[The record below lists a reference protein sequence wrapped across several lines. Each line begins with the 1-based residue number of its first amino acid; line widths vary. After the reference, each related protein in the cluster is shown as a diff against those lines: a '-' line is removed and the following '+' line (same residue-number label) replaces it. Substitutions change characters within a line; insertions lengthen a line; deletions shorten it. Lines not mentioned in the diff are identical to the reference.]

1 MRKLAVLA
9 CWILLGSS
17 LLAQTNL
24 SLPAGTA
31 VKMKLQTT
39 LATFTTKAGY
49 PFAGRVTEPVIMN
62 GKTIIPIGATIE
74 GRVTKI
80 SEPRRI
86 AGKPTIG
93 ISPQTVVLPNGER
106 YAFNATLVDTSLR
119 DSTDVNEEGQFKGAG
134 HDGSDLKEIGVGT
147 GGGMA
152 IGGLTGGGKGV
163 LIGGAIGATAT
174 IVHWL
179 GKHRSAVLPAGT
191 ELVMEI
197 SHPMT
202 LSAASTG
209 Q

>member
-1 MRKLAVLA
+1 MRKLIVLTLAVLLSITA
-9 CWILLGSS
+9 P
-17 LLAQTNL
+17 AQTNL

-49 PFAGRVTEPVIMN
+49 PFAGRVTEPVMRD
-62 GKTIIPIGATIE
+62 GRTVIPIGATIE
-74 GRVTKI
+74 GRVTKV

-106 YAFNATLVDTSLR
+106 YSLNATLVDTSLR
-119 DSTDVNEEGQFKGAG
+119 NGTDVNEEGQFKGAG
-134 HDGSDLKEIGVGT
+134 HDKSDLEEVGVGT
-147 GGGMA
+147 GGGMV
-152 IGGLTGGGKGV
+152 IGGLTGGAKGV

-174 IVHWL
+174 VVHWL

-191 ELVMEI
+191 ELVMEL
-197 SHPMT
+197 SHPTT
-202 LSAASTG
+202 LTAASAG

>member
-9 CWILLGSS
+9 S
-17 LLAQTNL
+17 LVLFALTAAAQTNL

-49 PFAGRVTEPVIMN
+49 PFAARVTEPVVMN
-62 GKTIIPIGATIE
+62 GKTVIPIGATIE
-74 GRVTKI
+74 GRVTKV

-93 ISPQTVVLPNGER
+93 MSPQAVVLPNGER
-106 YAFNATLVDTSLR
+106 YALNATLVDTSLR
-119 DSTDVNEEGQFKGAG
+119 DGTDVNEEGQFKGTG
-134 HDGSDLKEIGVGT
+134 HDGSDLKEMGVGT
-147 GGGMA
+147 GGGMV
-152 IGGLTGGGKGV
+152 IGGLTGGAKGV

-174 IVHWL
+174 IAHWL
-179 GKHRSAVLPAGT
+179 GKHRSALLPAGT
-191 ELVMEI
+191 ELVMEL
-197 SHPMT
+197 SHPMM
-202 LSAASTG
+202 LSAASAG

>member
-9 CWILLGSS
+9 FTVLLAVSA
-17 LLAQTNL
+17 LAQTNL

-39 LATFTTKAGY
+39 LATFTTKQGY
-49 PFAGRVTEPVIMN
+49 LFAARVTEPVVMN
-62 GKTIIPIGATIE
+62 GKTVIPIGATIE

-93 ISPQTVVLPNGER
+93 ISPQTVVLPNGDR
-106 YAFNATLVDTSLR
+106 FSLNATLVDTSLR
-119 DSTDVNEEGQFKGAG
+119 DGTDVNEEGQFKGAG

-152 IGGLTGGGKGV
+152 IGGLTAGGKGV

-174 IVHWL
+174 IAHWL

-197 SHPMT
+197 SHPMM

>member
-9 CWILLGSS
+9 YTTLFAFTGF
-17 LLAQTNL
+17 AQTNL

-39 LATFTTKAGY
+39 LASFTTKTGY
-49 PFAGRVTEPVIMN
+49 PFAARVTEPVVMN
-62 GKTIIPIGATIE
+62 GKTVIPIGATVE
-74 GRVTKI
+74 GQVTKVA
-80 SEPRRI
+80 EPRRI

-93 ISPQTVVLPNGER
+93 ISPQAVVLPNGER
-106 YAFNATLVDTSLR
+106 YALHATLVDTGLR
-119 DSTDVNEEGQFKGAG
+119 NGSDVNLEGQFKGAG
-134 HDGSDLKEIGVGT
+134 HDGGDLREVGIGT
-147 GGGMA
+147 GGGMVV
-152 IGGLTGGGKGV
+152 GGLVGGAKGV
-163 LIGGAIGATAT
+163 LVGGAIGATAT
-174 IVHWL
+174 VAHWL

-209 Q
+209 R

>member
-9 CWILLGSS
+9 FAILLTFTAA
-17 LLAQTNL
+17 AQTNL

-39 LATFTTKAGY
+39 LATFTTKPGY
-49 PFAGRVTEPVIMN
+49 PFAGRVTEPVVKD

-74 GRVTKI
+74 GRVTKV

-119 DSTDVNEEGQFKGAG
+119 DGTDVNEEGQFKGAG
-134 HDGSDLKEIGVGT
+134 HDGSDLKEVAVGT

-197 SHPMT
+197 SHSMT
-202 LSAASTG
+202 LSAASAG

>member
-1 MRKLAVLA
+1 
-9 CWILLGSS
+9 
-17 LLAQTNL
+17 
-24 SLPAGTA
+24 
-31 VKMKLQTT
+31 MKLQTT
-39 LATFTTKAGY
+39 LATFTTKQGY
-49 PFAGRVTEPVIMN
+49 PFAARVTEPVVMN
-62 GKTIIPIGATIE
+62 GKTVIPIGATIE

-93 ISPQTVVLPNGER
+93 ISPQTVVLPNGDR
-106 YAFNATLVDTSLR
+106 FSLNATLVDTSLR
-119 DSTDVNEEGQFKGAG
+119 DGTDVNEEGQFKGAG

-152 IGGLTGGGKGV
+152 IGGLTAGGKGV

-174 IVHWL
+174 IAHWL

-197 SHPMT
+197 SHPMM